1 MIFWKKVIPDL
12 QVRNFSFILVASN
25 LKSMETQ
32 NVEKEYNVYKF
43 DPYWK
48 DVVKYVLEICGDP
61 NVILGISDAS
71 ANETMFNKDIRFSLM
86 IPHDIHSKYQT
97 IVDKIDWQDS
107 DCYIIIPNEERRK
120 RTQSIKADLKRMIEI
135 SDELDKIVEKYT

>member
-1 MIFWKKVIPDL
+1 MD
-12 QVRNFSFILVASN
+12 
-25 LKSMETQ
+25 TQ
-32 NVEKEYNVYKF
+32 NVEKKYDVYKF

-48 DVVKYVLEICGDP
+48 DVVKHVLEICDDP
-61 NVILGISDAS
+61 NVILGICNAS
-71 ANETMFNKDIRFSLM
+71 ADKTMFNKDIRFSLM
-86 IPHDIHSKYQT
+86 IPHDIRSKYQT

-120 RTQSIKADLKRMIEI
+120 RTQAIKADLKRMVEI